1 MVIPHC
7 EYRTFSCEGCP
18 GCPRPSEP
26 SPVPP
31 ALFAVEMSGFWEV
44 LCRCELVDPGFG
56 RDLGMSQ
63 EPGRDVMLSAGSRI
77 PARNAS
83 VDGTC

>member
-1 MVIPHC
+1 MSTEPSPVRGVLGAP
-7 EYRTFSCEGCP
+7 S
-18 GCPRPSEP
+18 PSE
-26 SPVPP
+26 SFPVPP
-31 ALFAVEMSGFWEV
+31 ALFAVEMSGFCEV
-44 LCRCELVDPGFG
+44 LCRSELVDPGFG

-63 EPGRDVMLSAGSRI
+63 EPGWDVMLSAGSRI